1 MGRQPLLRWEGC
13 VGPVLSSWRLAGRIR
28 AQMRLRR
35 SINSTGEGVKRGA
48 EKNPKRRALR
58 FPPQVFARL
67 GNSEAH
73 RLCHLS
79 GRYPDRLA
87 WERPLFWVLYG
98 SVGGTGSGV
107 GTGSLGILGCG
118 VGALWGRGT
127 AFGQVVGTAFGQVSR
142 GRRTSRPRVS
152 AERKFMRRRRQRT
165 ASSVRIRSWRNRLE
179 KKWSPLLQVLLGWCA
194 GRRHH
199 TTSEGM
205 SSSKSLVEIFVK
217 AGKKRGVS
225 TCMLLT

>member
-79 GRYPDRLA
+79 DRYPTGIYPAGIRTASLGNGLSSGDRLSCGDSLWA
-87 WERPLFWVLYG
+87 
-98 SVGGTGSGV
+98 GV
-107 GTGSLGILGCG
+107 QRL
-118 VGALWGRGT
+118 
-127 AFGQVVGTAFGQVSR
+127 VSR

-152 AERKFMRRRRQRT
+152 AGRRFMRRRRQRT
-165 ASSVRIRSWRNRLE
+165 ASSVRIRCWRNRLE
-179 KKWSPLLQVLLGWCA
+179 KKWSPPLQVLLGWCA
-194 GRRHH
+194 GRRNH

-205 SSSKSLVEIFVK
+205 SSSKSLVEISRRSREEARAFRP
-217 AGKKRGVS
+217 ACFSVS
-225 TCMLLT
+225 WI